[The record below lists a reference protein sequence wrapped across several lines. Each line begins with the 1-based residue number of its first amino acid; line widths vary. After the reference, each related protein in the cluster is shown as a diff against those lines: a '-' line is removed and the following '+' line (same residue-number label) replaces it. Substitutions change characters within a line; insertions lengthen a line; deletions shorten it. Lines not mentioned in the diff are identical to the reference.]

1 MLKFLNDSFI
11 QTAILGGFE
20 KKIKS
25 FLWFNKIVLLWQF
38 NCIFFPVHF
47 LFSQLNLNV
56 VDQINLKPII
66 QITSTV
72 SIKRP
77 IKLYTY
83 LFYATVTKVRAYLSS
98 NGSAW
103 IRDIKAFAL
112 KNGCGGNSG
121 CVRTLIA
128 FNGIVPTD

>member
-1 MLKFLNDSFI
+1 MILLFKLLFWVGLRRKLKVFYGSTKLSCFGN
-11 QTAILGGFE
+11 L
-20 KKIKS
+20 
-25 FLWFNKIVLLWQF
+25 IVF
-38 NCIFFPVHF
+38 FFPVHF

-56 VDQINLKPII
+56 VDQTNLKSII